1 MRRLIMVRKY
11 AKPPIVEAVCEFRLT
26 HETQWDLTVPGLLY
40 EELKASFPQKEQRVI
55 QEVELIQKPEG
66 WSQQI
71 HTSERV
77 IFFTEDKKML
87 VQVAPRLL
95 AINVLKPYPHWE
107 GFKPRIEMAWRSL
120 QAAIEVQGL
129 ERIGLRYINHIE
141 LPGQSVQLAEYFE
154 FYPFVG
160 QRLPQ
165 QMASFLVGAEFSY
178 ADGRDRC
185 RVQLAPLPGSEGK
198 SSFMLDIDYF
208 LAQPRAVKPEE
219 ALAWVEEAHSRVEEV
234 FEGCI
239 TDKLRE
245 MFEEVK

>member
-1 MRRLIMVRKY
+1 MAKKY

-26 HETQWDLTVPGLLY
+26 PETRWDLTVPGLLY
-40 EELKASFPQKEQRVI
+40 ERLKGSFPQKEQRMI
-55 QEVELIQKPEG
+55 QEMELTQGPEG
-66 WSQQI
+66 LHQQI
-71 HTSERV
+71 RTSERI

-87 VQVAPRLL
+87 VQVGPRLL

-107 GFKPRIEMAWRSL
+107 GFKPRIEMAWKSL

-141 LPGQSVQLAEYFE
+141 LPAQGGELAEYFE

-165 QMASFLVGAEFSY
+165 QMVSFLAGVEFSY
-178 ADGRDRC
+178 ADDRDHC
-185 RVQLAPLPGSEGK
+185 RVQFTRIPASGGRSL
-198 SSFMLDIDYF
+198 FMLDIDYF
-208 LAQPRAVKPEE
+208 LARPGAVKPAE

-245 MFEEVK
+245 MFEEVL

>member
-1 MRRLIMVRKY
+1 MAKKY

-26 HETQWDLTVPGLLY
+26 SETRWDLTVPGLLY
-40 EELKASFPQKEQRVI
+40 ERLKGSFPQKEQRMI
-55 QEVELIQKPEG
+55 QEMELTQGPEG
-66 WSQQI
+66 LHQQI
-71 HTSERV
+71 RTSERI

-87 VQVAPRLL
+87 VQVGPRLL

-107 GFKPRIEMAWRSL
+107 GFKPRIEMAWKSL

-141 LPGQSVQLAEYFE
+141 LPAQGGELAEYFE

-165 QMASFLVGAEFSY
+165 QMVSFLAGVEFSY
-178 ADGRDRC
+178 ADDRDRC
-185 RVQLAPLPGSEGK
+185 RVQLTPIPGSGGK
-198 SSFMLDIDYF
+198 SLFMLDIDYF
-208 LAQPRAVKPEE
+208 LARPGAVEVVD
-219 ALAWVEEAHSRVEEV
+219 ALAWVEEAHNRVEEV

>member
-1 MRRLIMVRKY
+1 MAKKY

-26 HETQWDLTVPGLLY
+26 PETRWDLTVPGLLY
-40 EELKASFPQKEQRVI
+40 ERLKGSFPQKEQRMI
-55 QEVELIQKPEG
+55 QEMELTQGPEG
-66 WSQQI
+66 LHQQI
-71 HTSERV
+71 RTSERI

-87 VQVAPRLL
+87 VQVGPRLL
-95 AINVLKPYPHWE
+95 AINVLKTYPHWE
-107 GFKPRIEMAWRSL
+107 GFKPRIEMAWKSL

-141 LPGQSVQLAEYFE
+141 LPAQGGELAEYFE

-165 QMASFLVGAEFSY
+165 QMVSFLAGVEFSY
-178 ADGRDRC
+178 ADDRDHC
-185 RVQLAPLPGSEGK
+185 RVQFTRIPASGGRSL
-198 SSFMLDIDYF
+198 FMLDIDYF
-208 LAQPRAVKPEE
+208 LARPGAVKPAE

-245 MFEEVK
+245 MFEEVL

>member
-1 MRRLIMVRKY
+1 M
-11 AKPPIVEAVCEFRLT
+11 
-26 HETQWDLTVPGLLY
+26 
-40 EELKASFPQKEQRVI
+40 I
-55 QEVELIQKPEG
+55 QEMELTQGPEG
-66 WSQQI
+66 LHQQI
-71 HTSERV
+71 RTSERI

-87 VQVAPRLL
+87 VQVGPRLL

-107 GFKPRIEMAWRSL
+107 GFKPRIEMAWKSL

-141 LPGQSVQLAEYFE
+141 LPAQGGELAEYFE

-165 QMASFLVGAEFSY
+165 QMVSFLAGVEFSY
-178 ADGRDRC
+178 ADDRDHC
-185 RVQLAPLPGSEGK
+185 RVQFTRIPASGGRSL
-198 SSFMLDIDYF
+198 FMLDIDYF
-208 LAQPRAVKPEE
+208 LARPGAVKPAE

-245 MFEEVK
+245 MFEEVL